1 MDENFDTFDF
11 LVNDEDEVM
20 LLLYERESEPT
31 ANPRIE
37 FNIEEKSALLYRNDD
52 DILELTDIED
62 SILDSLQD
70 ADKLLICELSQ
81 EKDSDGDNTIARAYE
96 ADIDL

>member
-1 MDENFDTFDF
+1 MDENFETFDF

-20 LLLYERESEPT
+20 LLLYERDSEPVAT
-31 ANPRIE
+31 PRIE
-37 FNIEEKSALLYRNDD
+37 FNVAEKTALLYRNED
-52 DILELTDIED
+52 DIIELTDIED

-70 ADKLLICELSQ
+70 DDKLLICELSH
-81 EKDSDGDNTIARAYE
+81 ETDSNGDNTIARAYE

>member
-1 MDENFDTFDF
+1 MDETFDTFDF

-20 LLLYERESEPT
+20 LLLYERDSEPVST
-31 ANPRIE
+31 PHIE
-37 FNIEEKSALLYRNDD
+37 FDPENKSALLYRNED

-62 SILDSLQD
+62 NIIDSLQD
-70 ADKLLICELSQ
+70 ADKLLICELSR
-81 EKDSDGDNTIARAYE
+81 EADKDGDNAIIRAYE